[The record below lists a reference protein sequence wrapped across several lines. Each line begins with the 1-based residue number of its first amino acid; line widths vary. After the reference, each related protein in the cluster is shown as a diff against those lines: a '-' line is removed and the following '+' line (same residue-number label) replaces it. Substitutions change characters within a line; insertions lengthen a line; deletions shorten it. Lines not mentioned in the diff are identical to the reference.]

1 MLIFPAIDIKNG
13 LPVRLYKGDFNT
25 AEQVAT
31 SVIDTALNFNKEC
44 SNLHLVDL
52 DGAKLGIA
60 ENFDL
65 ICEAREIFKGF
76 VEVGGGIRNIH
87 TVKHYIDAGVDRV
100 ILGTTALKDPGLL
113 KDLATSYGDKIAVG
127 IDARDGFVAT
137 DGWIDSSRVGYID
150 FARQCADMGISTIIF
165 TDISKDGTL
174 SGPNIEQTKAL
185 REAVGCTLLA
195 SGGIHSIEDIKILK
209 DIGVDG
215 AICGK
220 SLYHGKFSLTE
231 AVAVAGGKD

>member
-13 LPVRLYKGDFNT
+13 LPVRLYKGDFDT
-25 AEQVAT
+25 AEQVAA
-31 SVIDTALNFNKEC
+31 SVVETAKEFNKVC
-44 SNLHLVDL
+44 TQLHLVDL
-52 DGAKLGIA
+52 DGAKLGTA
-60 ENFDL
+60 ENYDL
-65 ICEAREIFKGF
+65 ICETVEAFDGF

-87 TVKHYIDAGVDRV
+87 TVKHYIDAGVERV

-113 KDLATSYGDKIAVG
+113 KELAASYGDKIAVG

-137 DGWIDSSRVGYID
+137 DGWLDSSNVGYID
-150 FARQCADMGISTIIF
+150 FARQCEHMGISTIIF

-185 REAVGCTLLA
+185 RDAVSCTLLA
-195 SGGIHSIEDIKILK
+195 SGGIHSIEDLVTLNN
-209 DIGVDG
+209 IGIDG

-220 SLYHGKFSLTE
+220 SLYHGKINLKE
-231 AVAVAGGKD
+231 AIAAVQGNK